1 MALKK
6 IALYKGDSVQLCFLP
21 SDRPKTLAA
30 FDEIIHQREKTSIMI
45 DTFSNGYPLCLDVSF
60 LMENAPYGEHQIGL
74 LSMAG
79 TNNIKGAFKFEPLE
93 EKEKN
98 ERKQAELI
106 ELKAKVERLVNAL
119 DYIYHSGVLMND
131 DVIAKAQWG
140 LGMEVENP
148 EAVEALR

>member
-6 IALYKGDSVQLCFLP
+6 VALYKGDSVQLCFLP

-30 FDEIIHQREKTSIMI
+30 FDEIIHQREKTSITI
-45 DTFSNGYPLCLDVSF
+45 DTYSNGYPISLDVDF
-60 LMENAPYGEHQIGL
+60 LRDHSPYGEHQIGL
-74 LSMAG
+74 LSMTG
-79 TNNIKGAFKFEPLE
+79 GDTIKGAFKFESLE
-93 EKEKN
+93 EQAIN
-98 ERKQAELI
+98 ARKQSELI

-148 EAVEALR
+148 EAVEALM